1 LHALNFYKFIAL
13 NKTTNLDEEYFK
25 RMRKGELKSTLQDQ
39 ECFTAALPVSEEFTE
54 KLLLIVTRRGK
65 IKLLETEK
73 LQNISKSGKK
83 LINLYQKTIEKC
95 SSHQSQLDEHKSVPH
110 VCGIGCP
117 QLRELQKEIRE
128 CSNCRE
134 K

>member
-1 LHALNFYKFIAL
+1 
-13 NKTTNLDEEYFK
+13 
-25 RMRKGELKSTLQDQ
+25 
-39 ECFTAALPVSEEFTE
+39 LPVPEEFTQ
-54 KLLLIVTRRGK
+54 KSLLIITKKGK
-65 IKLLETEK
+65 IKLLGTEK
-73 LQNISKSGKK
+73 LQNINKSGKK

-95 SSHQSQLDEHKSVPH
+95 SLHQTHLGEHKSVPH

-128 CSNCRE
+128 CNNCRE